1 MGRHFGRKKCEAV
14 LWDRDNWGTI
24 TSKWYVDNVLVP
36 VIQPFWEREGVHTAH
51 PLWLM
56 EDGASAHRAHNTR
69 QIQEQFGI
77 LKLNWPP
84 APLDLN
90 PIENV
95 WFLLKDRLNK
105 RHPQPQALEGMGEAI
120 KEEWDGI
127 SEVHLLTFVDSMP
140 ERIQAVITASGGHTR
155 W

>member
-1 MGRHFGRKKCEAV
+1 LGEKKCEAV

-24 TSKWYVDNVLVP
+24 TSKRYVDNVLVP
-36 VIQPFWEREGVHTAH
+36 VIQPFWERESEHTAH

-56 EDGASAHRAHNTR
+56 EDGASAHRAHHTR
-69 QIQEQFGI
+69 RIREQFGI
-77 LKLNWPP
+77 PKLNWPP
-84 APLDLN
+84 ASPDLN

-105 RHPQPQALEGMGEAI
+105 RHPRPQGLEGMGEAI

-127 SEVHLLTFVDSMP
+127 SEVHLLTFIDSMP